1 MRLVEWQTWLVCFVV
16 LILQGQGLVSV
27 ADVPVS
33 GLDLLDASCSH
44 CLPVFMLCLHLTL
57 DLLHHRLHPR
67 GGVLS
72 RDEDAVA
79 LNVFHVLII
88 GAVGG
93 SAIPAVSLQ

>member
-1 MRLVEWQTWLVCFVV
+1 M
-16 LILQGQGLVSV
+16 SV

-44 CLPVFMLCLHLTL
+44 CLPVLVLCLHLTL

-67 GGVLS
+67 GRVLS
-72 RDEDAVA
+72 RDKDAVA

-88 GAVGG
+88 GVVRGNACPYVTLDQVVCNRLHNVTVL
-93 SAIPAVSLQ
+93 AYDVTE